1 MKKILHILSYC
12 LLLVAIP
19 IVSKAIEFRT
29 LPVIYPQGITSADP
43 SNEYATFKEGVIAW
57 FSDSLHYFNGNEWET
72 YSEYSRKTYG
82 QPGKIVVYNDELFI
96 LRYPSINEVGTV
108 YKINSEGKVKKIELK
123 WDEFN
128 SASAFGDERKIR
140 DIDVDNDGNLYI
152 ITNFGVIVED
162 DGNNFKRILQSATEL
177 LITNQ
182 LGEIIE
188 YRRSLFSLYPS
199 YNTRDTLPNRR
210 FDKIKVTQNG
220 NIYLTGFAGVSLLAP
235 IPFWELS
242 KDGWKSID
250 IGFNQS
256 ISKIFEPISIQELNG
271 NLYVS
276 VHRNGSENPF
286 GGVLFEW
293 KNNDWTSFG
302 FKGADVNVPL
312 NNPYL
317 NLNDPNFN
325 DALRFSEVVELNGEL
340 YASTNNLGIMKISK
354 DEFVSYPVITEEE
367 DESKVFAIIKAK
379 NSLWVAIQKIIV
391 YPDFTSYGIQ
401 LRLIDP
407 AGLTKSSIEDE
418 AINPR
423 EILSVEYYDMIGKLL
438 NESDINTGI
447 PHIKYTKY
455 KDGGFKAQKIVINE

>member
-220 NIYLTGFAGVSLLAP
+220 NIYLTGLSFIRNQVSL
-235 IPFWELS
+235 WEFS
-242 KDGWKSID
+242 KDGWKNID
-250 IGFNQS
+250 IGFKRTNLNT
-256 ISKIFEPISIQELNG
+256 FEPGFIHELNG
-271 NLYVS
+271 KIYLPHY
-276 VHRNGSENPF
+276 RNGE
-286 GGVLFEW
+286 GVLFEG
-293 KNNDWTSFG
+293 KDNDWTSYG
-302 FKGADVNVPL
+302 KSNIGSDVNVAT
-312 NNPYL
+312 NNPFIKL
-317 NLNDPNFN
+317 GSN
-325 DALRFSEVVELNGEL
+325 LRFGSLVEFNGEV
-340 YASTNNLGIMKISK
+340 YASADNLGIMKISK
-354 DEFVSYPVITEEE
+354 NEFVSYPVIT
-367 DESKVFAIIKAK
+367 DNMVDTTVSAIIYAK
-379 NSLWVAIQKIIV
+379 NSFWVT
-391 YPDFTSYGIQ
+391 TSKFVLNSFGSLSTQ
-401 LRLIDP
+401 TKLRLIDP

-455 KDGGFKAQKIVINE
+455 KDGGFKAQKIVISE